1 MKFKEYFATFSRLD
15 SDLFPAW
22 HVSPWVKLGAMVGTC
37 LGIALVIN
45 AILFMVKPGWY
56 GKSETKK
63 DQPKPIPH
71 KGIAQKLKEGI
82 PLSKREKTAV
92 GFVQLVLTLVQSIE
106 AIVVACGI
114 AGATMALMPIV
125 FNWSFTFAVNFVANF
140 TSPGISAPSSF
151 VTGMVYVFA
160 GLAPTGFCIIGF
172 AAAICLAGKILFV
185 DTSESTVSF
194 FDAATEENDVKE

>member
-1 MKFKEYFATFSRLD
+1 MKFKEYFATISQLD
-15 SDLFPAW
+15 SYLFPAW
-22 HVSPWVKLGAMVGTC
+22 HVSPWVKLGAMIGVC

-92 GFVQLVLTLVQSIE
+92 GFMQLILTLVQSIE

-114 AGATMALMPIV
+114 AGATMALMPIA
-125 FNWSFTFAVNFVANF
+125 FNWWFTFAVNFVANF
-140 TSPGISAPSSF
+140 TSPG
-151 VTGMVYVFA
+151 V
-160 GLAPTGFCIIGF
+160 IGTIF
-172 AAAICLAGKILFV
+172 FRNRNGVCLCRVGANWFLHNRIRRG
-185 DTSESTVSF
+185 DMSRG
-194 FDAATEENDVKE
+194 

>member
-1 MKFKEYFATFSRLD
+1 MKFKEYFATISQLD
-15 SDLFPAW
+15 SYLFPAW
-22 HVSPWVKLGAMVGTC
+22 QVSPWVKLGAMVGVC

-56 GKSETKK
+56 GKVETKK
-63 DQPKPIPH
+63 DKPKPLPH
-71 KGIAQKLKEGI
+71 KGIAQKMKEGI
-82 PLSKREKTAV
+82 ILSKREKAAIAYM
-92 GFVQLVLTLVQSIE
+92 QLIVTLVQSIE

-125 FNWSFTFAVNFVANF
+125 FNWSLTFATNFVANF
-140 TSPGISAPSSF
+140 TSAGSSAPSSF

-172 AAAICLAGKILFV
+172 AVAICLAGKILFA
-185 DTSESTVSF
+185 DTGKSAVSF
-194 FDAATEENDVKE
+194 FEADIEENDEE

>member
-22 HVSPWVKLGAMVGTC
+22 HVSPWVKHGAMVGIC

-45 AILFMVKPGWY
+45 AILFMAKPGWY
-56 GKSETKK
+56 GKVENKK
-63 DQPKPIPH
+63 DQPKPTPH
-71 KGIAQKLKEGI
+71 KGIAQKMKERI
-82 PLSKREKTAV
+82 PLSKREQTAV

-114 AGATMALMPIV
+114 AGATMSLMPIV
-125 FNWSFTFAVNFVANF
+125 FNWSFTFAVNFVSNF
-140 TSPGISAPSSF
+140 TGAGVSTPSSF

-172 AAAICLAGKILFV
+172 AAAIWLAGKILFA
-185 DTSESTVSF
+185 DTGKSAVSF

>member
-1 MKFKEYFATFSRLD
+1 MKFKEYFATISQLD
-15 SDLFPAW
+15 SYLFPAW
-22 HVSPWVKLGAMVGTC
+22 HVSPWVKLGAMIGVC

-125 FNWSFTFAVNFVANF
+125 FNWSLTFAANFVANF
-140 TSPGISAPSSF
+140 TGAGVLPPASLL
-151 VTGMVYVFA
+151 TEMVYVFA
-160 GLAPTGFCIIGF
+160 GLAPTGFCITGF
-172 AAAICLAGKILFV
+172 AAAICLAGKIMFA
-185 DTSESTVSF
+185 DTSKSAVSF
-194 FDAATEENDVKE
+194 FDVATEENDDKE